1 MASNLAVTRKAFES
15 FQRGDIPGLIRDLID
30 DSCTWISP
38 GPQDK
43 LPWAGSFKGKQEIA
57 SFFARV
63 GENLEFSELALR
75 EMIEQGDT
83 VVVFGT
89 TAGRVKI
96 TGKMVRYEWAF
107 VFKYSQ
113 QKVVFVQEYMDTAAH
128 VLAMS

>member
-1 MASNLAVTRKAFES
+1 MASNLEVTRQAFES

-43 LPWAGSFKGKQEIA
+43 LPWAGRFKGKQEIA

-63 GENLEFSELALR
+63 GENLEFSEVALR
-75 EMIEQGDT
+75 EMVEQGDT
-83 VVVFGT
+83 VVVFGKT
-89 TAGRVKI
+89 TCQVKI
-96 TGKMVRYEWAF
+96 TGKVISYEWAI

-113 QKVVFVQEYMDTAAH
+113 EKAVFIQEYMDTAPY

>member
-1 MASNLAVTRKAFES
+1 MASNLEMTRKAFES
-15 FQRGDIPGLIRDLID
+15 FQRGDIPGLMRDLID

-38 GPQDK
+38 GPQDR
-43 LPWAGSFKGKQEIA
+43 LPWAGTFKGKQEIA

-89 TAGRVKI
+89 TTGRVKI
-96 TGKMVRYEWAF
+96 TGKIVKYEWVL
-107 VFKYSQ
+107 VFKYSEE
-113 QKVVFVQEYMDTAAH
+113 KAVFVQEYTDTAAY

>member
-1 MASNLAVTRKAFES
+1 MASNLEVTRKAFES
-15 FQRGDIPGLIRDLID
+15 FQRGDIPGLLRDLID

-38 GPQDK
+38 GPQNK

-57 SFFARV
+57 SFFARL

-89 TAGRVKI
+89 TTGRAKI
-96 TGKMVRYEWAF
+96 TGKIVRYEWAL

-113 QKVVFVQEYMDTAAH
+113 GKVVFVQEYMDTAAH

>member
-1 MASNLAVTRKAFES
+1 MASNLEVTRKAFES
-15 FQRGDIPGLIRDLID
+15 FQRGDIPGLLRDLID

-38 GPQDK
+38 GPQNK

-75 EMIEQGDT
+75 EMIEQEDT

-89 TAGRVKI
+89 TTGRAKI
-96 TGKMVRYEWAF
+96 TGKIVRYEWAL

-113 QKVVFVQEYMDTAAH
+113 GKVVFVQEYMDTAAH

>member
-1 MASNLAVTRKAFES
+1 MASNLEMTRKAFES
-15 FQRGDIPGLIRDLID
+15 FQRGDIPGLMRDLID

-38 GPQDK
+38 GPQDR
-43 LPWAGSFKGKQEIA
+43 LPWAGTFKGKQEIA

-75 EMIEQGDT
+75 EMIEQGNT

-89 TAGRVKI
+89 TTGRVKI
-96 TGKMVRYEWAF
+96 TGKIVKYEWVL
-107 VFKYSQ
+107 VFKYSEE
-113 QKVVFVQEYMDTAAH
+113 KAVFVQEYTDTAAY

>member
-1 MASNLAVTRKAFES
+1 MASNLEVTRKAFES

-63 GENLEFSELALR
+63 GENLEFSELAPR
-75 EMIEQGDT
+75 EMIEQGNT

-89 TAGRVKI
+89 TTGRVRI
-96 TGKMVRYEWAF
+96 TGKIARYEWAIA
-107 VFKYSQ
+107 FKYSQ
-113 QKVVFVQEYMDTAAH
+113 EKVVFVQEYMDTAAY